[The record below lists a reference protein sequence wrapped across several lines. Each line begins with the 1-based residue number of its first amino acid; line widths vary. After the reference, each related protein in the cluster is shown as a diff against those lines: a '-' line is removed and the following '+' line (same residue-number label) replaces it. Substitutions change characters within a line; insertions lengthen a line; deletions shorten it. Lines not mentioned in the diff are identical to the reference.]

1 MRLRHQLLDL
11 SPRLTIGPLHQI
23 ALAAGDDLDAA
34 IAFYREVLLLPL
46 LGRFDPPGI
55 AFFDAAGVR
64 LMLAP
69 DAPKG
74 QLYYRVDDID
84 TAAGELSARGVV
96 FKGDPVM
103 IHRDDTGQFGDPGIE
118 EWMRFFDDPA
128 GNLVAIA
135 ERRRPA
141 R

>member
-1 MRLRHQLLDL
+1 MTL
-11 SPRLTIGPLHQI
+11 GPLHQI
-23 ALAAGDDLDAA
+23 ALSAGDDLDAA
-34 IAFYREVLLLPL
+34 ITFYRDVLKLPL

-55 AFFDAAGVR
+55 AFFDVDGVR

-74 QLYYRVDDID
+74 QLYYSVGDIE
-84 TAAGELSARGVV
+84 TAASELGARGVV

-103 IHRDDTGQFGDPGIE
+103 VHRDDAGQFGDPGIE

-135 ERRRPA
+135 ERRRPS

>member
-1 MRLRHQLLDL
+1 VSL
-11 SPRLTIGPLHQI
+11 GPLHQI
-23 ALAAGDDLDAA
+23 ALSAGGDLDAMVV
-34 IAFYREVLLLPL
+34 FYRDVLQLPL

-55 AFFDAAGVR
+55 AFFDASGVR
-64 LMLAP
+64 LMLSA

-74 QLYYRVDDID
+74 QLYYRVDSID
-84 TAAGELSARGVV
+84 RSASDLAKRGVV

-103 IHRDDTGQFGDPGIE
+103 VHRDDAGQFGAAGIE

-135 ERRRPA
+135 ERRQPLGG
-141 R
+141 